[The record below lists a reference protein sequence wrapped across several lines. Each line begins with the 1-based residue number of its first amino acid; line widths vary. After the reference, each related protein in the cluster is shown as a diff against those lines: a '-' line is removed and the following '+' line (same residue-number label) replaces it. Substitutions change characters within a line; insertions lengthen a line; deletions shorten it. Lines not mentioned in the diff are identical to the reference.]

1 MISRGVVLKR
11 TESGEDHQL
20 ITFYTREFGK
30 LVGIAKS
37 VKKSISKQASHLEV
51 FNLVDFRLIAG
62 RAYPIVASA
71 QSVETFYNLKNSL
84 DKLAVGFFLLE
95 AFNRLVYDHE
105 QDTAL
110 WNFLISSLQELEIL
124 TIGETAGGSAE
135 RLKGRLLNVLGY
147 AQDWKKKEADYFLE
161 LLSQKRFLSLD
172 FINTMPI

>member
-11 TESGEDHQL
+11 TESGENHQL

-37 VKKSISKQASHLEV
+37 VKKSTSKQASHLEV

-62 RAYPIVASA
+62 RTYSIVASA
-71 QSVETFYNLKNSL
+71 QSAETFSGLKNSL
-84 DKLAVGFFLLE
+84 NKLSVGFFLLE
-95 AFNRLVYDHE
+95 SFNRLVYDHE

-110 WNFLISSLQELEIL
+110 WNFLVSTLRELE
-124 TIGETAGGSAE
+124 TSATGELDDDYLG

-147 AQDWKKKEADYFLE
+147 TQDWEKQEADYFLE

-172 FINTMPI
+172 FINSMPV